1 MKVDLTDRQVNITDD
16 AFREIQGG
24 KGKYFK
30 NRNRKV
36 NRLKKIII
44 EDKQRR
50 SNIIIIGVITEE
62 NQSKGVE

>member
-1 MKVDLTDRQVNITDD
+1 MEIKVDLTDRQVNITDD

-36 NRLKKIII
+36 NRLKK
-44 EDKQRR
+44 
-50 SNIIIIGVITEE
+50 
-62 NQSKGVE
+62 